1 MQRPAVSSLTSPRPP
16 LTLSVLRSVVSP
28 PHFAP
33 PAPHLFPPL
42 CCAVLSVIRTKTS
55 VYMRHSLPIVQ
66 ARAALLA
73 KNVSAAIVVD
83 DSFSPLGVV
92 YLQDIEV
99 GGWLAAWG

>member
-1 MQRPAVSSLTSPRPP
+1 M
-16 LTLSVLRSVVSP
+16 
-28 PHFAP
+28 
-33 PAPHLFPPL
+33 
-42 CCAVLSVIRTKTS
+42 LSVIRTKTS